1 VSNGGT
7 GSNVTYRQAREDDVA
22 AQHAVFVAAEGELLE
37 RHGFAWRSPP
47 LVDAVAPGY
56 LHLLRHDGERCF
68 VAEADGRVV
77 GYSAGFVRGAAWFLA
92 SLFIDPAYQGV
103 GVGRR
108 LMGLAL
114 SGAPERRLTIS
125 DSIQPV
131 SNALYAKHGLYPI
144 TPILGFKGPSKVE
157 LASDLSASEIT
168 PSALAMLDQ
177 AAYGFDRSV
186 DHEFWATQAVPT
198 LWRRGDKAV
207 AYSYRW
213 PTGRI
218 GPLAGLDDAAAAAA
232 LAAELAQPIS
242 HLVQVPGTSTSMV
255 RVAIEAGLEL
265 AAPPGLLLLSEGVAP
280 PRSLAISSYGLY

>member
-1 VSNGGT
+1 MSSNGSGP
-7 GSNVTYRQAREDDVA
+7 NVSYRQARDDDVE
-22 AQHAVFVAAEGELLE
+22 AQHAVFLAAEGELLG
-37 RHGFAWRSPP
+37 RHGFAWRNPP
-47 LVDAVAPGY
+47 PVDAVAPGY

-77 GYSAGFVRGAAWFLA
+77 GYSAGFVRGTAWFLA

-108 LMGLAL
+108 LLELAL
-114 SGAPERRLTIS
+114 SGASGQRLTIS
-125 DSIQPV
+125 DAIQPV

-157 LASDLSASEIT
+157 VASDLSASEIT

-177 AAYGFDRSV
+177 AAYGFDRAV
-186 DHEFWATQAVPT
+186 DHGFWATQAVPT
-198 LWRRGDKAV
+198 LWRHGDEAV

-218 GPLAGLDDAAAAAA
+218 GPLAGRDDAAAAAA
-232 LAAELAQPIS
+232 LAAELGRPIN
-242 HLVQVPGTSTSMV
+242 HLVQIPGTSTSMV

-265 AAPPGLLLLSEGVAP
+265 AAPPGLLLLSEGMAP